1 MAATLGT
8 QPQLAHDGWPLVESE
23 SSLLDFLNLC
33 HTGARVNSEV
43 LQCTVQK
50 NEDGLW
56 TGYGEKD
63 LTSLE
68 LLLGFRAELLQ
79 YDKEMTEADLER
91 TLMSIDPVD
100 SIKIKREVAAGG
112 EQEDDDSDDDDA
124 NQKGVRLAIIDVTG
138 DGGPVETDT
147 FDAGASSS
155 SAKPLSHTPAYI
167 PPSSHSLGPGTS
179 QVVARGTGWLLPGSY
194 GDLRLVFGSYGQ
206 ICDSPLLHLSIQVDP
221 GSYPKY
227 SVPLH
232 LRLPADS
239 AAGDA
244 TATSRD
250 SLLDDM
256 AAFPSPTPSE
266 IAKAAPESPSVEPG
280 APAIAQEAAPLPQ
293 SSPAP
298 SLPNSEAEGSTADEQ
313 ALIFIIYL

>member
-155 SAKPLSHTPAYI
+155 SAKPLSHTPAY
-167 PPSSHSLGPGTS
+167 
-179 QVVARGTGWLLPGSY
+179 
-194 GDLRLVFGSYGQ
+194 RLVLTHLVPVPHRLWLAALGGS
-206 ICDSPLLHLSIQVDP
+206 CLAP
-221 GSYPKY
+221 
-227 SVPLH
+227 
-232 LRLPADS
+232 
-239 AAGDA
+239 
-244 TATSRD
+244 TATCGSC
-250 SLLDDM
+250 S
-256 AAFPSPTPSE
+256 APT
-266 IAKAAPESPSVEPG
+266 AKFA
-280 APAIAQEAAPLPQ
+280 
-293 SSPAP
+293 
-298 SLPNSEAEGSTADEQ
+298 THRC
-313 ALIFIIYL
+313 YT

>member
-124 NQKGVRLAIIDVTG
+124 NQNGVRLAIIDVTG

-155 SAKPLSHTPAYI
+155 SAKPLSHTPAY
-167 PPSSHSLGPGTS
+167 
-179 QVVARGTGWLLPGSY
+179 R
-194 GDLRLVFGSYGQ
+194 
-206 ICDSPLLHLSIQVDP
+206 
-221 GSYPKY
+221 
-227 SVPLH
+227 
-232 LRLPADS
+232 
-239 AAGDA
+239 
-244 TATSRD
+244 
-250 SLLDDM
+250 
-256 AAFPSPTPSE
+256 
-266 IAKAAPESPSVEPG
+266 
-280 APAIAQEAAPLPQ
+280 
-293 SSPAP
+293 
-298 SLPNSEAEGSTADEQ
+298 
-313 ALIFIIYL
+313 